1 VPTTTIIFFRDEDGS
16 APFLDWF
23 GRLPEKAKVQCR
35 ARLGLLADRA
45 TSSAGRLRTTSVTES
60 TS

>member
-35 ARLGLLADRA
+35 ARLGLLADQGHPA
-45 TSSAGRLRTTSVTES
+45 PPAGCGLPP
-60 TS
+60 